1 MKVRENYWMLEQ
13 KQMLHLTCPHCD
25 NKFRA
30 YVGAGAQVVKCTL
43 DDTPG
48 CGNEFVVRL
57 PLSLRIYAK
66 CMAIEES
73 D

>member
-1 MKVRENYWMLEQ
+1 MKVRTNYWMLEH

-30 YVGAGAQVVKCTL
+30 LVAGGAQVVKCVL

-48 CGNEFVVRL
+48 CGKEFVVRL
-57 PLSLRIYAK
+57 PLSVMIDVK
-66 CMAIEES
+66 CIAIVE